1 MGYNL
6 TPEERRIIER
16 TKREG
21 EELYSSETPAEKRR
35 QRWKSVFVWIGVM
48 LLFAVVGMLIYYI
61 GTFL

>member
-21 EELYSSETPAEKRR
+21 EELYAVETSAQKKRR
-35 QRWKSVFVWIGVM
+35 TWKSILVWIAVM
-48 LLFAVVGMLIYYI
+48 FLFAVIAGLIYYI

>member
-1 MGYNL
+1 M

-21 EELYSSETPAEKRR
+21 EELHASETPAEKRR
-35 QRWKSVFVWIGVM
+35 QTWKSALTWVVVIFAFVI
-48 LLFAVVGMLIYYI
+48 FAALIYYI

>member
-21 EELYSSETPAEKRR
+21 EELYAPETPVEKRR
-35 QRWKSVFVWIGVM
+35 QMWKSVLTWIGAM
-48 LLFAVVGMLIYYI
+48 FLFALIAALIYYI
-61 GTFL
+61 GTFF